1 MVKNLQASCNRDR
14 YAAGYDITLV
24 YYRNI
29 MFDYDPLSVCN
40 VPRAPAGRVN
50 IIPAIIS
57 PWTKTRFSW
66 HVYSPMPRSS
76 VRMQPGKSGYGIQV

>member
-29 MFDYDPLSVCN
+29 MFNYDPFGVCN
-40 VPRAPAGRVN
+40 VPRAPAGRIN
-50 IIPAIIS
+50 KS
-57 PWTKTRFSW
+57 PRANESLREPYFS
-66 HVYSPMPRSS
+66 
-76 VRMQPGKSGYGIQV
+76 QGIRLSCYFQLIFAFHSLS